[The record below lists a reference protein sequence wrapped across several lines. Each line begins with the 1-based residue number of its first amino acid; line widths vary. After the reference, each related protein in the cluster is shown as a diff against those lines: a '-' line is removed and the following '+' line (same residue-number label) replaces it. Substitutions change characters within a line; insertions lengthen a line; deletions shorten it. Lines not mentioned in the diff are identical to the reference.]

1 MHISPSKQEVEVA
14 ETLYD
19 IARIFVNQAR
29 PNETIHEVKS
39 DPKLEW
45 KPEGK
50 LEPTTT
56 TSLLP
61 ASNASSPLSTQ
72 TLVHSRGVILML
84 IPVTIESAL

>member
-1 MHISPSKQEVEVA
+1 M
-14 ETLYD
+14 
-19 IARIFVNQAR
+19 FVNQAR

-61 ASNASSPLSTQ
+61 ASDATSAQSIQHAPSSGIGLSVAVANSPSSTQ
-72 TLVHSRGVILML
+72 TRVHSGGMILML